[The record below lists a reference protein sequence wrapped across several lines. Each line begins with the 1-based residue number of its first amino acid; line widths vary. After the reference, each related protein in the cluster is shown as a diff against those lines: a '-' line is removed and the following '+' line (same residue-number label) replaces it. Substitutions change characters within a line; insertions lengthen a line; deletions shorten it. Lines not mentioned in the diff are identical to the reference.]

1 MKTLIVSVS
10 YLLALGGCAT
20 SSGIALNTQG
30 DQSVTVSASP
40 VKGGAPAAQQLARE
54 EATASCV
61 KDGKRLQIIA
71 EVLRSPSFVDYLVV
85 TGMSTST
92 LTFRC
97 V

>member
-1 MKTLIVSVS
+1 MKLFALTLVC
-10 YLLALGGCAT
+10 LAGCAT

-40 VKGGAPAAQQLARE
+40 VKGGAPAAQRLART
-54 EATASCV
+54 EATESCT
-61 KDGKRLQIIA
+61 KDGKKMQIIA
-71 EVLRSPSFVDYLVV
+71 EVLHSPSLVDHLVV
-85 TGMSTST
+85 SGMSTST